1 MRRPALALL
10 FLFLGSAQAENMG
23 RLFYTPEQRLMLD
36 NARRQ
41 KVKIEEKS
49 EERVPEIV
57 SLNGVVT
64 RSDGHNTVWL
74 NNRAISD
81 QQANGGVAIHPQG
94 AASDPVLF
102 TIPQVD
108 RAVRMRVGQNL
119 DVTTGQVV
127 EPYHPRAAEMKR
139 TLSASEGGA
148 GAANRPVDA
157 AASRSRS
164 SGALPD
170 SRSAETDVR
179 ASTPSNTGARP
190 LPTQPSK
197 DGAPNPPDGV
207 AASSQREP
215 GR

>member
-1 MRRPALALL
+1 MKRPALALL
-10 FLFLGSAQAENMG
+10 LLFLGSAQAENMG
-23 RLFYTPEQRLMLD
+23 RLFYTPEQRLTLD

-41 KVKIEEKS
+41 KVKVEEKS

-57 SLNGVVT
+57 SLNGVVK
-64 RSDGHNTVWL
+64 RSDGHTTVWL

-81 QQANGGVAIHPQG
+81 QHTGTGVGIHPQG

-139 TLSASEGGA
+139 ALSASVGGA
-148 GAANRPVDA
+148 GAANSPVEA
-157 AASRSRS
+157 TASRSRS

-170 SRSAETDVR
+170 SRSAEADVR
-179 ASTPSNTGARP
+179 ASTPSYAGARP

-197 DGAPNPPDGV
+197 DGAPTQPDGV